1 MDFQSVFPV
10 WDKLNKNQQNRIM
23 GSLIEKSVKKGEI
36 IHNGNMDCTGLF
48 LIKSGQLR
56 AYILSDEG
64 RKLPYTVCLTEIC
77 VCFPRPV

>member
-10 WDKLNKNQQNRIM
+10 WNKLNKNQQNRIL
-23 GSLIEKSVKKGEI
+23 GSLITKSVKKGEI

-56 AYILSDEG
+56 AYILSDVFLIDYYKYDY
-64 RKLPYTVCLTEIC
+64 RNILITVL
-77 VCFPRPV
+77 F